1 MKSKYQLPVPA
12 LLTIVIV
19 SALIGA
25 GFGLGGAA
33 LFFNQFNNSS
43 LQITTERYNAEPSDS
58 RQVLV
63 EAVKKVEPAVVS
75 IVVSKDVQTFV
86 RRPIDPFNNFFGD
99 IFGLPSRDESD
110 FQTERR
116 EVGGG
121 TGFFVSDD
129 GLLIT
134 NKHVVS
140 DEEASYTVLLN
151 NGKRYEA
158 KVVALDPAND
168 IAVVKVD
175 GEGDKF
181 PVVELGDSENLSL
194 GETVIAIGN
203 ALGEFRN
210 TVSVGVV
217 SGLSRSVTASGAAF
231 GPEQLTNV
239 IQTDAAISSG
249 NSGGPL
255 ANIDGKVI
263 GMNTAVSTI
272 GENIGFAI
280 PVNEIKAVIAS
291 VQEHGRVVRPFLGVR
306 YVLIDE
312 RIAEE
317 EDLSIQSGALL
328 VGDIND
334 PAVIPYGPADDAGL
348 QEGDVIL
355 EINGEAVTQEN
366 SLAKLI
372 AKYSV
377 GEKIN
382 LKVLREEETLELEV
396 VLAERK

>member
-1 MKSKYQLPVPA
+1 MKHLKNIPISA
-12 LLTIVIV
+12 LFTIIFV

-33 LFFNQFNNSS
+33 LFFNQFKGSS
-43 LQITTERYNAEPSDS
+43 SSTLSEDHFDSPTDS
-58 RQVLV
+58 RQLLV
-63 EAVKKVEPAVVS
+63 ESVKKVEPAVVS
-75 IVVSKDVQTFV
+75 IVVTKDVQTFV
-86 RRPIDPFNNFFGD
+86 RRPNDPFGNFFGD
-99 IFGLPSRDESD
+99 IFGSPSPDDSD

-121 TGFFVSDD
+121 TGFFVSED

-168 IAVVKVD
+168 IAVVKVE
-175 GEGDKF
+175 GEGEKF
-181 PVVELGDSENLSL
+181 PVVELGDSDNLSL
-194 GETVIAIGN
+194 GESVIAVGN

-217 SGLSRSVTASGAAF
+217 SGLSRSVVASGSTL
-231 GPEQLTNV
+231 GPEQLSNV

-255 ANIDGKVI
+255 ANISGKVI
-263 GMNTAVSTI
+263 GMNTAVSTV

-280 PVNEIKAVIAS
+280 PVNEIKTVLAS
-291 VQEHGRVVRPFLGVR
+291 VEEYGRVVRPFLGVR
-306 YVLIDE
+306 YLLVDE
-312 RIAEE
+312 QIAENK
-317 EDLSIQSGALL
+317 DLSVKEGALL
-328 VGDIND
+328 VGDAND

-348 QEGDVIL
+348 QEGDIIL
-355 EINGEAVTQEN
+355 EISGEVVSQDN
-366 SLAKLI
+366 SLGTII

-377 GEKIN
+377 GDKIS
-382 LKVLREEETLELEV
+382 LKVLRGEKTLELEA